1 MQVFASYAGRIRML
15 RKVVAF
21 CSAIIVTGQLF
32 LEQIPLSMVDMWWL
46 YALYVLT
53 ADLCL
58 SPYTRIRTWGAEL
71 SLIINTCAMFL
82 TGLHESFFVVLYLP
96 LLMLVATQVS
106 ERRAIATGIVTFA
119 VYALLVLAGYQ
130 GDLVACV
137 VHLVGIGSGFI
148 LVSFAAH
155 YMFEQSRNTCEALSY
170 KVQEIQTLL
179 SEREQLMK
187 RLQEV
192 EGSLSVQAEFDDART
207 QYDSKNHEMCGL
219 VGASPAIQRVRE
231 LMFRAAPTD
240 ATVLITGPSG
250 TGKEVVAKGIH
261 RLGTRADN
269 GLVVVNCGAIPADL
283 LESQLFGHKKGSF
296 TGAVADHIGL
306 FMEAHKGTIFLDE
319 IGELPLLLQAKLL
332 RVLQERIVRPVGGT
346 KDIPIDVRI
355 IAATNRNLK
364 QEVQAG
370 RFREDLYYRLNVIGI
385 ELPPLVQRRED
396 IPMLVHAIL
405 SRQFAGAD
413 VPTLPVEMMNRLMQ
427 YGYPGNVR
435 ELENILERAI
445 VFGDD
450 GIVLEDRLS
459 VALPNSA
466 PQSTEIISVSSV
478 TFPVNL
484 EEILASIE
492 SSYMH
497 RALAHAGGVKKKA
510 AELLGLNFR
519 SFRYRYDKLSNQSR
533 KDSDDNSKYSNAP
546 FPYASIE

>member
-1 MQVFASYAGRIRML
+1 
-15 RKVVAF
+15 
-21 CSAIIVTGQLF
+21 
-32 LEQIPLSMVDMWWL
+32 
-46 YALYVLT
+46 
-53 ADLCL
+53 
-58 SPYTRIRTWGAEL
+58 
-71 SLIINTCAMFL
+71 
-82 TGLHESFFVVLYLP
+82 
-96 LLMLVATQVS
+96 
-106 ERRAIATGIVTFA
+106 
-119 VYALLVLAGYQ
+119 
-130 GDLVACV
+130 
-137 VHLVGIGSGFI
+137 
-148 LVSFAAH
+148 
-155 YMFEQSRNTCEALSY
+155 
-170 KVQEIQTLL
+170 
-179 SEREQLMK
+179 
-187 RLQEV
+187 
-192 EGSLSVQAEFDDART
+192 
-207 QYDSKNHEMCGL
+207 
-219 VGASPAIQRVRE
+219 
-231 LMFRAAPTD
+231 
-240 ATVLITGPSG
+240 
-250 TGKEVVAKGIH
+250 
-261 RLGTRADN
+261 
-269 GLVVVNCGAIPADL
+269 
-283 LESQLFGHKKGSF
+283 
-296 TGAVADHIGL
+296 
-306 FMEAHKGTIFLDE
+306 MEAHKGTIFLDE

-385 ELPPLVQRRED
+385 ELPSLVQRRED

-450 GIVLEDRLS
+450 GIVLENQSPVPSPR
-459 VALPNSA
+459 SA
-466 PQSTEIISVSSV
+466 PQSTEILTVSSV

>member
-53 ADLCL
+53 TALCL

-96 LLMLVATQVS
+96 LLMLIATQVS

-155 YMFEQSRNTCEALSY
+155 YMFEQSRDTCEALSY

-269 GLVVVNCGAIPADL
+269 ALVVVNCGAIPADL

-385 ELPPLVQRRED
+385 ELPSLVQRRED

-450 GIVLEDRLS
+450 GIVLENQSPVPSPR
-459 VALPNSA
+459 SA
-466 PQSTEIISVSSV
+466 PQSTEILTVSSV

>member
-1 MQVFASYAGRIRML
+1 MATRY
-15 RKVVAF
+15 
-21 CSAIIVTGQLF
+21 IVQ
-32 LEQIPLSMVDMWWL
+32 
-46 YALYVLT
+46 
-53 ADLCL
+53 
-58 SPYTRIRTWGAEL
+58 
-71 SLIINTCAMFL
+71 
-82 TGLHESFFVVLYLP
+82 
-96 LLMLVATQVS
+96 
-106 ERRAIATGIVTFA
+106 
-119 VYALLVLAGYQ
+119 
-130 GDLVACV
+130 
-137 VHLVGIGSGFI
+137 
-148 LVSFAAH
+148 
-155 YMFEQSRNTCEALSY
+155 QSRSAYEALSS
-170 KVQEIQTLL
+170 KVEEMHALL
-179 SEREQLMK
+179 LEREQLKK
-187 RLQEV
+187 RLLEV
-192 EGSLSVQAEFDDART
+192 EGHLTIQAEFQDARS
-207 QYDSKNHEMCGL
+207 QFDAKSHEACGL
-219 VGASPAIQRVRE
+219 VGDSAVMQRVRE

-261 RLGTRADN
+261 RLGARAEQS
-269 GLVVVNCGAIPADL
+269 LVVVNCGAIPGEL

-296 TGAVADHIGL
+296 TGAVSDHIGL
-306 FMEAHKGTIFLDE
+306 FVEAHKGTIFLDE

-346 KDIPIDVRI
+346 KDIPVDVRI

-405 SRQFAGAD
+405 SRQCAGSE
-413 VPTLPVEMMNRLMQ
+413 VPTLPVDMMNRLMQ
-427 YGYPGNVR
+427 YSYPGNVR

-450 GIVLEDRLS
+450 GIVLENQSPVPSPRS
-459 VALPNSA
+459 T
-466 PQSTEIISVSSV
+466 PQNTEIISVSSV

-519 SFRYRYDKLSNQSR
+519 SFRYRYDKLLNQPH
-533 KDSDDNSKYSNAP
+533 KDSGDNSKHSNDPA
-546 FPYASIE
+546 PYASIE

>member
-32 LEQIPLSMVDMWWL
+32 LEQIPLTMVDMWWL

-53 ADLCL
+53 TALCL

-96 LLMLVATQVS
+96 LLMLIATQVS

-155 YMFEQSRNTCEALSY
+155 YMFEQSRDTCEALSY

-269 GLVVVNCGAIPADL
+269 ALVVVNCGAIPADL

-385 ELPPLVQRRED
+385 ELPSLVQRRED

-450 GIVLEDRLS
+450 GIVLENQSPVPSPR
-459 VALPNSA
+459 SA
-466 PQSTEIISVSSV
+466 PQSTEILTVSSV